1 MRFRLALATLM
12 LASIAGPAI
21 ADMSNIL
28 APIGDP
34 QFTES
39 ITQGGWAPLTA
50 SSQYLGVRVVTPV
63 DAFIEKVTGL
73 ASMVSGSQQ
82 YNNGRL
88 VEAWWT
94 NASPS
99 NFSAT
104 YELVSLLGQPAAE
117 DPESYIGM
125 SVEIALANAQGQITA
140 SRSWVFVNVLDPND
154 PLAQGGIWQVT
165 DPTMNGSNWHG
176 GLLPVSPRPP
186 AVPVPGAVLLGLVG
200 LGLIGWFKR
209 QVA

>member
-1 MRFRLALATLM
+1 MRLYAVVGMYVLAC
-12 LASIAGPAI
+12 IAAPAF

-39 ITQGGWAPLTA
+39 ITQNGWAPVTA
-50 SSQYLGVRVVTPV
+50 SSQYVGVRVVAPV
-63 DAFIEKVTGL
+63 NAFIEKVTGL
-73 ASMVSGSQQ
+73 ASAVSGSQQ
-82 YNNGRL
+82 YENGRL
-88 VEAWWT
+88 VESWWT

-99 NFSAT
+99 SFSAT
-104 YELVSLLGQPAAE
+104 YEMESLLGQGAAE
-117 DPESYIGM
+117 DAESYVGLT
-125 SVEIALANAQGQITA
+125 VEIALADAQGQITA
-140 SRSWVFVNVLDPND
+140 SRSWVFVNVLEPSD

-165 DPTMNGSNWHG
+165 DPSMNGTNWHG

-186 AVPVPGAVLLGLVG
+186 AVPAPGAALLGLIG

-209 QVA
+209 QAA